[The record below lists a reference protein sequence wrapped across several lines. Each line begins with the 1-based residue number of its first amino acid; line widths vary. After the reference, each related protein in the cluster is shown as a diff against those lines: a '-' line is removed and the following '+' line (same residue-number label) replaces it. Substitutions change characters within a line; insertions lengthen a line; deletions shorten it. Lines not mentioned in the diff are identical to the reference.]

1 MVYDVGCMTSL
12 IRPGATVPP
21 GETVRPSD
29 VGDGPEPPASLS
41 PAPSAPKRRGRI
53 RRRLTTILPPVAVLA
68 ACLAVWQLFVSVRH
82 VDPQVL
88 PGPDL
93 IIRSTW
99 NDRVDIW
106 PAIGVTTE
114 EAVLGMALA
123 IVVAVIAAIAIDTFR
138 TVRGSVYPLI
148 VASQTI
154 PIIALA
160 PLVVVWWGFG
170 LLPKV
175 VLVALFSFF
184 PISVG
189 LVQGLASAD
198 PDAMN
203 LLRTMRANRFQLLLR
218 VRLPS
223 ALPQFFTGLK
233 ISVTYA
239 YSAAIVA
246 EFLGAQ
252 QGLGVYM
259 TTAARAA
266 PMRTDL
272 VLGAVFV
279 IAFLTIALFAV
290 VGLVERLAMPWRPK
304 L

>member
-1 MVYDVGCMTSL
+1 MTSL
-12 IRPGATVPP
+12 AQPDPQVRGADTAT
-21 GETVRPSD
+21 GSG
-29 VGDGPEPPASLS
+29 GDSS
-41 PAPSAPKRRGRI
+41 HPAPAPGTRGTRGI
-53 RRRLTTILPPVAVLA
+53 RRRFARIVPPVALLVALVA
-68 ACLAVWQLFVSVRH
+68 LWQIIVTVRH
-82 VDPQVL
+82 INPQVL
-88 PGPDL
+88 PGPNL
-93 IIRSTW
+93 IVHSTW

-114 EAVLGMALA
+114 EALLGMALA
-123 IVVAVIAAIAIDTFR
+123 VVVAVVTAVAIDSSR
-138 TVRGSVYPLI
+138 TVRGSLYPLI

-189 LVQGLASAD
+189 LVQGLASSD
-198 PDAMN
+198 PDVMN
-203 LLRTMRANRFQLLLR
+203 LLRTMRANRFQLLRR

-259 TTAARAA
+259 QTASRAA
-266 PMRTDL
+266 PIRTDL

-279 IAFLTIALFAV
+279 IAVLTIGLFLV
-290 VGLVERLAMPWRPK
+290 VGLVERLSMPWRPQR
-304 L
+304 

>member
-1 MVYDVGCMTSL
+1 LGQV
-12 IRPGATVPP
+12 
-21 GETVRPSD
+21 
-29 VGDGPEPPASLS
+29 
-41 PAPSAPKRRGRI
+41 
-53 RRRLTTILPPVAVLA
+53 LPPLAVVAAVLA
-68 ACLAVWQLFVSVRH
+68 LWQLIVSVRH
-82 VDPQVL
+82 VDPQLL
-88 PGPDL
+88 PGPEL
-93 IIRSTW
+93 IVRSTW
-99 NDRVDIW
+99 NDRVNLW

-114 EAVLGMALA
+114 EALLGMALA
-123 IVVAVIAAIAIDTFR
+123 IVVAVITAVAIDSFR
-138 TVRGSVYPLI
+138 PVRGSLYPII
-148 VASQTI
+148 VGSQTV

-160 PLVVVWWGFG
+160 PLVLIWWGFG

-189 LVQGLASAD
+189 LVQGLASTD

-203 LLRTMRANRFQLLLR
+203 LLRTMGASRSQLLVR
-218 VRLPS
+218 VRMPS

-246 EFLGAQ
+246 EFVGAL

-266 PMRTDL
+266 PIRTDL

-279 IAFLTIALFAV
+279 IALLTIVLFAV
-290 VGLVERLAMPWRPK
+290 VGLVERLAMPWRPRP
-304 L
+304 

>member
-1 MVYDVGCMTSL
+1 M
-12 IRPGATVPP
+12 
-21 GETVRPSD
+21 
-29 VGDGPEPPASLS
+29 
-41 PAPSAPKRRGRI
+41 
-53 RRRLTTILPPVAVLA
+53 AVLA

-82 VDPQVL
+82 VSPLVL

-93 IIRSTW
+93 IVRSTW

-114 EAVLGMALA
+114 EALLGMALA
-123 IVVAVIAAIAIDTFR
+123 IVVAVVVAIAIDSFR
-138 TVRGSVYPLI
+138 PIRGSLYPLI
-148 VASQTI
+148 VASQTV

-170 LLPKV
+170 ILPKV

-203 LLRTMRANRFQLLLR
+203 LLRTMRANRFQLLWR

-290 VGLVERLAMPWRPK
+290 VGVVERLAMPWTPRS
-304 L
+304 

>member
-1 MVYDVGCMTSL
+1 MTSL
-12 IRPGATVPP
+12 AQPDPQVRGADTAT
-21 GETVRPSD
+21 GSG
-29 VGDGPEPPASLS
+29 GDSS
-41 PAPSAPKRRGRI
+41 H
-53 RRRLTTILPPVAVLA
+53 RRRRRDPGDPRHQAAVRRIVPPVALLVALVA
-68 ACLAVWQLFVSVRH
+68 LWQIIVTVRH
-82 VDPQVL
+82 INPQVL
-88 PGPDL
+88 PVPNL
-93 IIRSTW
+93 IVHSTW

-114 EAVLGMALA
+114 EALLGMALA
-123 IVVAVIAAIAIDTFR
+123 VVVAVVTAVAIDSFR
-138 TVRGSVYPLI
+138 TVRGSLYPLI

-189 LVQGLASAD
+189 LVQGLASSD
-198 PDAMN
+198 PDVMN
-203 LLRTMRANRFQLLLR
+203 LLRTMRANRFQLLRR

-259 TTAARAA
+259 QTASRAA
-266 PMRTDL
+266 PIRTDL

-279 IAFLTIALFAV
+279 IAVLTIGLFLV
-290 VGLVERLAMPWRPK
+290 VGLVERLSMPWRPRR
-304 L
+304 

>member
-1 MVYDVGCMTSL
+1 
-12 IRPGATVPP
+12 
-21 GETVRPSD
+21 
-29 VGDGPEPPASLS
+29 
-41 PAPSAPKRRGRI
+41 
-53 RRRLTTILPPVAVLA
+53 VAVLA
-68 ACLAVWQLFVSVRH
+68 AVLAFWQLFVLVRH
-82 VDPQVL
+82 ISPQML

-93 IIRSTW
+93 IIHSTW

-123 IVVAVIAAIAIDTFR
+123 IVVAVITAVAIDTFR
-138 TVRGSVYPLI
+138 TVRGSLYPLI
-148 VASQTI
+148 VASQTV

-170 LLPKV
+170 ILPKI

-189 LVQGLASAD
+189 LVQGLASTD

-203 LLRTMRANRFQLLLR
+203 LLRTMRANRFQLLMR

-246 EFLGAQ
+246 EFVGAQ

-259 TTAARAA
+259 TTAKNAA
-266 PMRTDL
+266 PIRTDL

-279 IAFLTIALFAV
+279 IAVLTIALFAI
-290 VGLVERLAMPWRPK
+290 VGLVERLVMPWRPES
-304 L
+304 